1 MEQNEL
7 LIKTVCYCTLFVV
20 YTSILYVMFR
30 RKGFGIKEVL
40 KLELLYAIVLRVSF
54 SATSLVD
61 NILTSTY
68 ATEHEYFEIL
78 IEYKTIVS
86 FIVSFIASWIT
97 AMILMTKFKNFFSF
111 TQKKKVNDED
121 SLEDEEKVPLSV

>member
-1 MEQNEL
+1 
-7 LIKTVCYCTLFVV
+7 
-20 YTSILYVMFR
+20 MFR